1 MSISI
6 QDLTTQEQQIYN
18 HFKERYLSEKYHS
31 LVLYNAYRY
40 LPVEVRYRYDKEGTL
55 MLNKEDL
62 GVAFSVY
69 NGTGYQEYRKAIKE
83 LVDNLADYMALVTYV
98 LRSLGVKETDVR
110 LSVYKQQ
117 KEWYNDDI

>member
-1 MSISI
+1 
-6 QDLTTQEQQIYN
+6 
-18 HFKERYLSEKYHS
+18 
-31 LVLYNAYRY
+31 
-40 LPVEVRYRYDKEGTL
+40 